1 MFLING
7 GFGFKFF
14 MIDGDYYLVVVE
26 FYDCSIYLIDFLL
39 YKWKRGRFEKYQN
52 FLIYGGV
59 VCDLIVIVNDI
70 YFVFVN

>member
-39 YKWKRGRFEKYQN
+39 YKWRRGRFEKY
-52 FLIYGGV
+52 
-59 VCDLIVIVNDI
+59 
-70 YFVFVN
+70 